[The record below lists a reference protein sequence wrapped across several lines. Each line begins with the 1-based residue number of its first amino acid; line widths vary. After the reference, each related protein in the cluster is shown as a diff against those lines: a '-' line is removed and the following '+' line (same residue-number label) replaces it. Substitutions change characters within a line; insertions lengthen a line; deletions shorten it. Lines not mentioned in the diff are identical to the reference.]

1 MEPPPALQGSDEQH
15 LLRAVQ
21 LAQKARDLGEAPFG
35 SLLVNRVSVIL
46 METHNTVLST
56 RDISAHPEFK
66 IAQWVAREMSRSAA
80 AETSMFTSCQ
90 PCAMCSD
97 AIDRSG
103 IGRVIY
109 ALSGE
114 QLHLLRGT
122 AGYVKVPQHGP
133 YMPEVAANPVRDYYN
148 SK

>member
-1 MEPPPALQGSDEQH
+1 MELPPALQGIDEQH
-15 LLRAVQ
+15 LLRAIQ
-21 LAQKARDLGEAPFG
+21 LARKARDLGEAPFG
-35 SLLVNRVSVIL
+35 SLLVNREGVIL
-46 METHNTVLST
+46 TEAHNTVLST

-66 IAQWVAREMSRSAA
+66 IALWVAREMSRGAA
-80 AETSMFTSCQ
+80 GEASMFTSCQ

-114 QLHLLRGT
+114 QLQLLRGT
-122 AGYVKVPQHGP
+122 AGYAKVPQHGP
-133 YMPEVAANPVRDYYN
+133 YMPEVAANAVRDFYD
-148 SK
+148 